1 MFILS
6 VRGKSK
12 EEGAY
17 AVEDED
23 GQKVLF
29 LFEEEDDA
37 VRYAMMMSMSDEEYP
52 ALDVT
57 EVPDEVAINAC
68 EAYDYPYVVIS
79 SDDLLIPK
87 NYDKI

>member
-1 MFILS
+1 MFLLS
-6 VRGKSK
+6 LRHRRDD
-12 EEGAY
+12 GAY
-17 AVEDED
+17 AVQDSNGD
-23 GQKVLF
+23 KVLF

-37 VRYAMMMSMSDEEYP
+37 VRYAMMMSMSDKKYP
-52 ALDVT
+52 ELDVT

>member
-6 VRGKSK
+6 VKSST
-12 EEGAY
+12 EQGAY
-17 AVEDED
+17 AVEDDE
-23 GQKVLF
+23 GKRVIF

-37 VRYAMMMSMSDEEYP
+37 VRYAMMMSMSDKKYP
-52 ALDVT
+52 ELDVT
-57 EVPDEVAINAC
+57 EVPDEVAINAW

>member
-1 MFILS
+1 MQLKMKR
-6 VRGKSK
+6 VR
-12 EEGAY
+12 E
-17 AVEDED
+17 
-23 GQKVLF
+23 F
-29 LFEEEDDA
+29 
-37 VRYAMMMSMSDEEYP
+37 MSDKKYP
-52 ALDVT
+52 ELDVT

>member
-1 MFILS
+1 MFLLTL
-6 VRGKSK
+6 RDKPDD
-12 EEGAY
+12 GAY
-17 AVEDED
+17 AVQDRYGE
-23 GQKVLF
+23 KVLF

-37 VRYAMMMSMSDEEYP
+37 VRYAMMMSMSDKKYP
-52 ALDVT
+52 ELDVT

>member
-57 EVPDEVAINAC
+57 EVPDDGITGFGNLCITIERTSA
-68 EAYDYPYVVIS
+68 
-79 SDDLLIPK
+79 
-87 NYDKI
+87 